1 MVTIAAKLT
10 RQQQRYLEGL
20 IAERQRIDDKLQG
33 AFGAL
38 TGDDPSLTV
47 NVTEGIVE
55 REIEREE

>member
-33 AFGAL
+33 AFGAM
-38 TGDDPSLTV
+38 TGNYPSLTL
-47 NVTEGIVE
+47 NVTEGIV
-55 REIEREE
+55 